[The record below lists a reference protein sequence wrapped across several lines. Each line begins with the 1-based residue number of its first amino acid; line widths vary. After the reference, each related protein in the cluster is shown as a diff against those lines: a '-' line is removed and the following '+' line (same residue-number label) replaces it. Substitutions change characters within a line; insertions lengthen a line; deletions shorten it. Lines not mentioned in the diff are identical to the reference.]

1 MLSCETNIDVVFC
14 RDIGYTKEQ
23 FNRLATAVLG
33 LLSHSDADFR
43 VAAATHLGNL
53 GRETKS
59 IDITLLHS
67 FVNDPRVNILS
78 KL

>member
-1 MLSCETNIDVVFC
+1 MLMFFSARSNINLAFS
-14 RDIGYTKEQ
+14 REIGYTKDQ
-23 FNRLATAVLG
+23 FNRLADAVLG

-43 VAAATHLGNL
+43 IAAATHLGNL

-67 FVNDPRVNILS
+67 FVNDARVEI
-78 KL
+78 